1 MDVPLLTLNK
11 LNPLQVF
18 KIMYIRRGNDG
29 LNAFMNELQQ
39 IVPSRLVSS
48 LNTSSNSNKGYSPT
62 SDLMNSNSLSFSES
76 TAVRCCPWDPISLNR

>member
-11 LNPLQVF
+11 LNTLYVF

-39 IVPSRLVSS
+39 IVPSRLVE
-48 LNTSSNSNKGYSPT
+48 L
-62 SDLMNSNSLSFSES
+62 
-76 TAVRCCPWDPISLNR
+76 AQHIV

>member
-11 LNPLQVF
+11 LNTLHVF

-39 IVPSRLVSS
+39 IVPSRLVE
-48 LNTSSNSNKGYSPT
+48 LAQHIVQEQYGIFAYFGFNE
-62 SDLMNSNSLSFSES
+62 F
-76 TAVRCCPWDPISLNR
+76 

>member
-11 LNPLQVF
+11 LNTLHVF

-39 IVPSRLVSS
+39 IVPSRLVE
-48 LNTSSNSNKGYSPT
+48 LAQHIIQEQYGIFANLGFNK
-62 SDLMNSNSLSFSES
+62 F
-76 TAVRCCPWDPISLNR
+76 

>member
-11 LNPLQVF
+11 LNTLHVF

-39 IVPSRLVSS
+39 MLQFFQKNLLTNPVRLCII
-48 LNTSSNSNKGYSPT
+48 
-62 SDLMNSNSLSFSES
+62 
-76 TAVRCCPWDPISLNR
+76 A

>member
-1 MDVPLLTLNK
+1 MNVPLLTLNK

-39 IVPSRLVSS
+39 IVPSSLVK
-48 LNTSSNSNKGYSPT
+48 L
-62 SDLMNSNSLSFSES
+62 
-76 TAVRCCPWDPISLNR
+76 AQHIV

>member
-11 LNPLQVF
+11 LNTLHIF

-39 IVPSRLVSS
+39 MLQFFQKNLLTNPVRLCII
-48 LNTSSNSNKGYSPT
+48 
-62 SDLMNSNSLSFSES
+62 
-76 TAVRCCPWDPISLNR
+76 A

>member
-11 LNPLQVF
+11 LNTLHVF

-39 IVPSRLVSS
+39 MLQFFQKNLLTNPVHLCII
-48 LNTSSNSNKGYSPT
+48 
-62 SDLMNSNSLSFSES
+62 
-76 TAVRCCPWDPISLNR
+76 A

>member
-11 LNPLQVF
+11 LNTLHIF

-39 IVPSRLVSS
+39 IVPSRLVE
-48 LNTSSNSNKGYSPT
+48 LAQHIVQEQYGIFTNLGFNE
-62 SDLMNSNSLSFSES
+62 F
-76 TAVRCCPWDPISLNR
+76 